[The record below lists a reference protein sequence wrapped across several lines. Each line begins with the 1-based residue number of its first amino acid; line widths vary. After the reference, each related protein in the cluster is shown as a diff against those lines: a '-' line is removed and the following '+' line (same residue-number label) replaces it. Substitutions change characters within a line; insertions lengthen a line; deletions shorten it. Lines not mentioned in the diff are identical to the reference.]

1 MSKRWTMEELEKADD
16 LEFAARIL
24 SERQEGLNPYSPLSV
39 KLRAAAKTIETIMG
53 ERMKY
58 MARLVEEREKFMEAI
73 TGERSTR
80 NMTADEYDAY
90 CAEVTLK
97 TLNELMAKLN
107 LPDRNPL
114 TAALVKASYEV
125 IDIKEGMQAAEAE
138 DSTQEPEETEK

>member
-80 NMTADEYDAY
+80 NMTEEEYRAY
-90 CAEVTLK
+90 NVEQTRRA
-97 TLNELMAKLN
+97 LMQIIAKIER
-107 LPDRNPL
+107 PDGDPL
-114 TAALVKASYEV
+114 TEILLNAVNSVESLQEE
-125 IDIKEGMQAAEAE
+125 IHEEEAEAE
-138 DSTQEPEETEK
+138 EDQGAGE

>member
-58 MARLVEEREKFMEAI
+58 MSRLVEEREKFMEAI

-97 TLNELMAKLN
+97 TLNELLAKLN
-107 LPDRNPL
+107 LPDKNPL
-114 TAALVKASYEV
+114 TAALIKASYEV
-125 IDIKEGMQAAEAE
+125 IDIKAGMQAE
-138 DSTQEPEETEK
+138 DKDEN